1 MRYISVCSG
10 IEAASVA
17 WEPLGWKPA
26 AFSEIEKF
34 PCRVL
39 KHRFPD
45 VPNRGDMTKFEEWP
59 DEPVDLLVG
68 GTPCQSFSVAGKRGG
83 MDDPRGQLAFAY
95 AGILAKYRPRWLVWE
110 NVPGVLSSN
119 KGRDFASFVRELVK
133 LGYGV
138 CWRMLDAQHFGV
150 PQRRKRI
157 FAVGYLGDWRLAAAV
172 LFERQS
178 CPGDFAPGGKTG
190 ERIAGTIA
198 ARFGSSRNN
207 HEECVAKTLL
217 SRMGQGGFDMQTET
231 AIVEESKQWPQRI
244 APCLD
249 ARFAKNQGQDNQSVS
264 GGMGLFVEAF
274 QPAEVRRTGT
284 ANPRP
289 ISPTITSGMGGGDT
303 VPRVLAFPWQSALDP
318 GNSKEEISPTLVK
331 NQVMAVA
338 TVVPGSGKEDSQG
351 DHQTCPTLKARMGTG
366 GGNVPNVMAVGTDLY
381 NGDLTG
387 DVAATISTHGSSTSS
402 SGPTVMQSTQVRR
415 LTPKECERLQG
426 FPDDWTNIPTKGKDC
441 PDGPRYKALGN
452 SMAVPVMAW
461 IGRRLAMVA
470 NILEGNGNAG

>member
-26 AFSEIEKF
+26 TFSEIEKF

-68 GTPCQSFSVAGKRGG
+68 GTPCQSFSVAGRRQG

-119 KGRDFASFVRELVK
+119 KGRDFAAFVGELVK

-157 FAVGYLGDWRLAAAV
+157 FVVGYLGDWRPSAAV

-178 CPGDFAPGGKTG
+178 CPGDFAPGRKTG
-190 ERIAGTIA
+190 ERIAGTAEKFIDEHKK
-198 ARFGSSRNN
+198 F
-207 HEECVAKTLL
+207 EL
-217 SRMGQGGFDMQTET
+217 
-231 AIVEESKQWPQRI
+231 
-244 APCLD
+244 
-249 ARFAKNQGQDNQSVS
+249 
-264 GGMGLFVEAF
+264 VEAF

-338 TVVPGSGKEDSQG
+338 TVVPGSGKEDRQG
-351 DHQTCPTLKARMGTG
+351 DHQICPTLKARMGTG

-387 DVAATISTHGSSTSS
+387 DVAATISTHGSSTSG
-402 SGPTVMQSTQVRR
+402 SGPTVMVGTDCYNGQITGNISMTLKAGQGNPAVNQPTVMQSTQVRR

-461 IGRRLAMVA
+461 IGKRLAMVA

>member
-119 KGRDFASFVRELVK
+119 KGRDFASFVGELVK

-157 FAVGYLGDWRLAAAV
+157 FAVGYLGDWRPAAAV

-178 CPGDFAPGGKTG
+178 RPGDFAPGGKTG
-190 ERIAGTIA
+190 EG
-198 ARFGSSRNN
+198 
-207 HEECVAKTLL
+207 VAKPTIVGALTSSL
-217 SRMGQGGFDMQTET
+217 SKGLGHNKAGDECQNLVLSTPKAFT
-231 AIVEESKQWPQRI
+231 A
-244 APCLD
+244 A
-249 ARFAKNQGQDNQSVS
+249 
-264 GGMGLFVEAF
+264 EA
-274 QPAEVRRTGT
+274 RRTGT
-284 ANPRP
+284 VELKDQV
-289 ISPTITSGMGGGDT
+289 PTLTSQTKRGDT
-303 VPRVLAFPWQSALDP
+303 EPYVLAFPGRMSATQQATTENLSPALQSI
-318 GNSKEEISPTLVK
+318 NPT
-331 NQVMAVA
+331 AVA
-338 TVVPGSGKEDSQG
+338 IGTDCYNGQITGNISM
-351 DHQTCPTLKARMGTG
+351 TLKAGQR
-366 GGNVPNVMAVGTDLY
+366 NPAV
-381 NGDLTG
+381 NQ
-387 DVAATISTHGSSTSS
+387 
-402 SGPTVMQSTQVRR
+402 PTVMQSTQVRR

-441 PDGPRYKALGN
+441 PDGPRYKSLGN

>member
-119 KGRDFASFVRELVK
+119 KGRDFAAFVGELVK

-157 FAVGYLGDWRLAAAV
+157 FAVGYLGDWRPAAAV

-190 ERIAGTIA
+190 EGIAGTI
-198 ARFGSSRNN
+198 
-207 HEECVAKTLL
+207 EECIK
-217 SRMGQGGFDMQTET
+217 QDQ
-231 AIVEESKQWPQRI
+231 QWPQRI

-249 ARFAKNQGQDNQSVS
+249 ARFAKNQGQNNQSVS

-289 ISPTITSGMGGGDT
+289 ISPTITSANDHGVADEKSHT
-303 VPRVLAFPWQSALDP
+303 LD
-318 GNSKEEISPTLVK
+318 GANG
-331 NQVMAVA
+331 QAVA
-338 TVVPGSGKEDSQG
+338 FNIAPGKGKLKDDIHVTDGRVTKTLDASGSNPEMHQG
-351 DHQTCPTLKARMGTG
+351 G
-366 GGNVPNVMAVGTDLY
+366 
-381 NGDLTG
+381 
-387 DVAATISTHGSSTSS
+387 AAIL
-402 SGPTVMQSTQVRR
+402 QSMQVRR

-461 IGRRLAMVA
+461 IGKRLAMVA

>member
-17 WEPLGWKPA
+17 WEPLGWKPT

-119 KGRDFASFVRELVK
+119 KGRDFAAFVGELVK

-157 FAVGYLGDWRLAAAV
+157 FAVGYLGDWRPAAAV

-178 CPGDFAPGGKTG
+178 CPGDFAPGRKTG
-190 ERIAGTIA
+190 EG
-198 ARFGSSRNN
+198 
-207 HEECVAKTLL
+207 VAKPTIVGALTSSLSKGLGHNKDDMICIDKPIATL
-217 SRMGQGGFDMQTET
+217 T
-231 AIVEESKQWPQRI
+231 
-244 APCLD
+244 
-249 ARFAKNQGQDNQSVS
+249 ARFAKGHGYDGQDINAGLPHLLVSNTVTAKWATGS
-264 GGMGLFVEAF
+264 GGPAGDECQNLVLSTPKAFTAAEA
-274 QPAEVRRTGT
+274 RRTGT
-284 ANPRP
+284 VELK
-289 ISPTITSGMGGGDT
+289 DQ
-303 VPRVLAFPWQSALDP
+303 V
-318 GNSKEEISPTLVK
+318 PTL
-331 NQVMAVA
+331 
-338 TVVPGSGKEDSQG
+338 TSQTKRG
-351 DHQTCPTLKARMGTG
+351 DMTLKAGQ
-366 GGNVPNVMAVGTDLY
+366 GNPAV
-381 NGDLTG
+381 NQ
-387 DVAATISTHGSSTSS
+387 
-402 SGPTVMQSTQVRR
+402 PTVMQSTQVRR

-461 IGRRLAMVA
+461 IGKRLAMVA

>member
-17 WEPLGWKPA
+17 WEPLGWKPV

-119 KGRDFASFVRELVK
+119 KGRDFAAFVGELVK

-157 FAVGYLGDWRLAAAV
+157 FAVGYLGDWRPAAAV

-178 CPGDFAPGGKTG
+178 CPGDFAPGRKTG
-190 ERIAGTIA
+190 EGIAGTA
-198 ARFGSSRNN
+198 
-207 HEECVAKTLL
+207 EEFIDKHKKFEL
-217 SRMGQGGFDMQTET
+217 
-231 AIVEESKQWPQRI
+231 
-244 APCLD
+244 
-249 ARFAKNQGQDNQSVS
+249 
-264 GGMGLFVEAF
+264 VEAF

-338 TVVPGSGKEDSQG
+338 TVVPGSGKEDRQG

-387 DVAATISTHGSSTSS
+387 DVAATISTHGSSTSG
-402 SGPTVMQSTQVRR
+402 SGPTVMVGTDCYNGQITGNISMTLKAGQGNPAVNQPTVMQSTQVRR

-461 IGRRLAMVA
+461 IGKRLAMVA

>member
-68 GTPCQSFSVAGKRGG
+68 GTPCQSFSVAGRRQG

-119 KGRDFASFVRELVK
+119 KGRDFAAFVGELVK

-157 FAVGYLGDWRLAAAV
+157 FAVGYLGDWRPAAAV

-178 CPGDFAPGGKTG
+178 RPGDFAPGGKTG

-207 HEECVAKTLL
+207 HEECVAQTLL
-217 SRMGQGGFDMQTET
+217 SRMGQGGFDMETET

-264 GGMGLFVEAF
+264 GGMGLFVEAL

-338 TVVPGSGKEDSQG
+338 TVVSGSGKEDRQG

-366 GGNVPNVMAVGTDLY
+366 GGNVPNVMAVRTANTGA
-381 NGDLTG
+381 NGHG
-387 DVAATISTHGSSTSS
+387 VADEKSHTLDGANGQAICGRSL
-402 SGPTVMQSTQVRR
+402 TQVRR

-461 IGRRLAMVA
+461 IGKRLAMVA

>member
-68 GTPCQSFSVAGKRGG
+68 GTPCQSFSVAGKRNG

-119 KGRDFASFVRELVK
+119 KGRDFASFVGELVK

-157 FAVGYLGDWRLAAAV
+157 FAVGYLGDWRPSAAV

-178 CPGDFAPGGKTG
+178 RPGDFAPGGKPG

-207 HEECVAKTLL
+207 HEECVAQTLL
-217 SRMGQGGFDMQTET
+217 SRMGQGGFDMETET

-274 QPAEVRRTGT
+274 QP
-284 ANPRP
+284 
-289 ISPTITSGMGGGDT
+289 
-303 VPRVLAFPWQSALDP
+303 
-318 GNSKEEISPTLVK
+318 
-331 NQVMAVA
+331 QVMAVA
-338 TVVPGSGKEDSQG
+338 TVVPGSGKEDRQG

-366 GGNVPNVMAVGTDLY
+366 GGNVPNVMAVRTANTGA
-381 NGDLTG
+381 NGHG
-387 DVAATISTHGSSTSS
+387 VADEKSHTLDGANGQAICGRSL
-402 SGPTVMQSTQVRR
+402 TQVRR

-461 IGRRLAMVA
+461 IGKRLAMVA

>member
-17 WEPLGWKPA
+17 WEPLGWKPT

-59 DEPVDLLVG
+59 DEPVDLLVA
-68 GTPCQSFSVAGKRGG
+68 GTPCQSFSVAGRRQG

-119 KGRDFASFVRELVK
+119 KGRDFAAFVRELVK

-157 FAVGYLGDWRLAAAV
+157 FAVGYLGDWRPSAAV

-178 CPGDFAPGGKTG
+178 RPGDFAPGGKTG
-190 ERIAGTIA
+190 ERIAGTA
-198 ARFGSSRNN
+198 
-207 HEECVAKTLL
+207 EEFIDKHKKFEL
-217 SRMGQGGFDMQTET
+217 
-231 AIVEESKQWPQRI
+231 
-244 APCLD
+244 
-249 ARFAKNQGQDNQSVS
+249 
-264 GGMGLFVEAF
+264 VEAF

-303 VPRVLAFPWQSALDP
+303 VPRVLAFPCRMSATQQATTENLSPALQSI
-318 GNSKEEISPTLVK
+318 NPT
-331 NQVMAVA
+331 AVA
-338 TVVPGSGKEDSQG
+338 IGTDCYNGQITGNISM
-351 DHQTCPTLKARMGTG
+351 TLKAGQ
-366 GGNVPNVMAVGTDLY
+366 GNPAV
-381 NGDLTG
+381 NQ
-387 DVAATISTHGSSTSS
+387 
-402 SGPTVMQSTQVRR
+402 PTVMQSTQVRR